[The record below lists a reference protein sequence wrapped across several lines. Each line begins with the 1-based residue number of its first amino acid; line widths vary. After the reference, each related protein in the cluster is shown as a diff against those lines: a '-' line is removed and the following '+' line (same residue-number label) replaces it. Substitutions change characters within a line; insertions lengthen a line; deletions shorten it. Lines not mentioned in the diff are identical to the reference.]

1 MISLTS
7 DIRRVAHNS
16 AELQRGT
23 TKMPVTM
30 NPTTRLILSWD
41 MFDEVATIEP
51 ENGQSMD
58 ADTKCKFDVAWNG
71 SDVTVTVGP
80 DSLRVRI
87 GASETAELLK
97 HEQGHS
103 DITFLT
109 GLATGRAILNNSA
122 GGQTTISTHQTRGQR
137 MQERYDRQTQHG
149 RNATQQQR
157 WNQILDAAIQ
167 HAQTVLDGQAL

>member
-1 MISLTS
+1 MTSLTS
-7 DIRRVAHNS
+7 DSSSRCIIPPTFNGGMT
-16 AELQRGT
+16 E
-23 TKMPVTM
+23 MPVTM
-30 NPTTRLILSWD
+30 NPTTRLVLSWD
-41 MFDEVATIEP
+41 MFEEVATIEP

-58 ADTKCKFDVAWNG
+58 ADTKCKFDVSWNG
-71 SDVTVTVGP
+71 SDVTVTVSP

-87 GASETAELLK
+87 GASKTAELLK
-97 HEQGHS
+97 HGQGHS

-109 GLATGRAILNNSA
+109 GLATGRAILNDSS
-122 GGQTTISTHQTRGQR
+122 GGQTTISAHQTRGQR